1 MKRSLLLLFLALAT
15 VGVFAQKKKPAGR
28 QAPPSMKSKGTATE
42 RFLNKQFW
50 LGFKAG
56 VNLTDPL
63 VQARYSVIVPANY
76 DPSLTN
82 KKYQSFNKLGGQA
95 TLEVTFYYKGIS
107 ISAQPT
113 YRTSKFTYAN
123 EYTWTSAESASTNLN
138 LKFDQEQQ
146 LDYFDLPLLLKY
158 EFTQNKLRPFIQ
170 AGVYYSILV
179 NATKGVTVSGT
190 DNASGGTTTFENEPV
205 VVGAKDLFTNNW
217 GAIAGGGLN
226 YNLGNVRVVLDIS
239 YHIGMSNIANV
250 NNRFANDRLSGIGDA
265 QDDLKTNHLLFSVG
279 CLFPLRFLSN
289 NYKSLD

>member
-1 MKRSLLLLFLALAT
+1 MKRSLLLLVFTLAAA
-15 VGVFAQKKKPAGR
+15 GVFAQSNGKRK
-28 QAPPSMKSKGTATE
+28 APPSMKSKGTAQE

-56 VNLTDPL
+56 VNLTDPIA
-63 VQARYSVIVPANY
+63 QARYSVMMPTY
-76 DPSLTN
+76 DGAVTD
-82 KKYQSFNKLGGQA
+82 KKYDRFNKLGGQA
-95 TLEVTFYYKGIS
+95 TLELTFYFKGIS

-113 YRTSKFTYAN
+113 YRTSKFSYSN
-123 EYTWTSAESASTNLN
+123 EYNWTGGASATANTLN
-138 LKFDQEQQ
+138 LKFDQVQQ

-170 AGVYYSILV
+170 AGIYYSILV

-190 DNASGGTTTFENEPV
+190 DNASGGTTSYKNEPV

-226 YNLGNVRVVLDIS
+226 YNLGNVRVVLDVS
-239 YHIGMSNIANV
+239 YHLGMSNIANV
-250 NNRFANDRLSGIGDA
+250 NNRYSNDRLSGIGDA
-265 QDDLKTNHLLFSVG
+265 QDDLKTNHLLVSVG

-289 NYKSLD
+289 SFKSLD

>member
-1 MKRSLLLLFLALAT
+1 MTRTLLLLCFALAA
-15 VGVFAQKKKPAGR
+15 VGVSAQRKG
-28 QAPPSMKSKGTATE
+28 APPSMKSKGTPQE

-56 VNLTDPL
+56 INLTDPL
-63 VQARYSVIVPANY
+63 VQARYAVIVPASANGA
-76 DPSLTN
+76 SQSN
-82 KKYQSFNKLGGQA
+82 KTYQSFNKLGGQA

-107 ISAQPT
+107 ISVQPT
-113 YRTSKFTYAN
+113 YRTSKFTYSN
-123 EYTWTSAESASTNLN
+123 EFRWTSANPPSQQLN

-146 LDYFDLPLLLKY
+146 LGYFDLPLLLKY
-158 EFTQNKLRPFIQ
+158 EFTQNKLRPFVQ
-170 AGVYYSILV
+170 AGIYYSILV

-190 DNASGGTTTFENEPV
+190 DNASGGTNAFENEPAI
-205 VVGAKDLFTNNW
+205 VGAKDLFSNNW
-217 GAIAGGGLN
+217 GAIAGGGVN
-226 YNLGNVRVVLDIS
+226 YNLGNVRIVLDIA

-289 NYKSLD
+289 DFKSLD

>member
-1 MKRSLLLLFLALAT
+1 MKRTLLLLFLTLAA
-15 VGVFAQKKKPAGR
+15 VGVFAQKSGR
-28 QAPPSMKSKGTATE
+28 RKSPPSMRSKGTAQE

-63 VQARYSVIVPANY
+63 AQARYSVMVPTNY
-76 DPSLTN
+76 DGSTTN
-82 KKYQSFNKLGGQA
+82 KKYDRFNKLGGQA
-95 TLEVTFYYKGIS
+95 TLELTFYFKGIS

-113 YRTSKFTYAN
+113 YRTSKFSYSN
-123 EYTWTSAESASTNLN
+123 EYNWTSGAGTGANTLN
-138 LKFDQEQQ
+138 MKFDQEQQ

-190 DNASGGTTTFENEPV
+190 DNASGGSTNFENEPV
-205 VVGAKDLFTNNW
+205 AVGAKDLFTNNW
-217 GAIAGGGLN
+217 GAIAGGGVN
-226 YNLGNVRVVLDIS
+226 YNLGNVRIVLDVS
-239 YHIGMSNIANV
+239 YHLGMSNIANV
-250 NNRFANDRLSGIGDA
+250 NNRYQNDRLSGIGDA
-265 QDDLKTNHLLFSVG
+265 QDDLKTNHLLISVG

-289 NYKSLD
+289 DFKSLD

>member
-1 MKRSLLLLFLALAT
+1 MKRTLLLLFFTLT
-15 VGVFAQKKKPAGR
+15 VVGVFAQRRGG
-28 QAPPSMKSKGTATE
+28 APPSMRSKGTAQDN
-42 RFLNKQFW
+42 FLNKQFW

-63 VQARYSVIVPANY
+63 SQATYSVIVPAQSDV
-76 DPSLTN
+76 DPSK
-82 KKYQSFNKLGGQA
+82 KKYERFNKLGGQA
-95 TLEVTFYYKGIS
+95 TLEVTFTFKGIS

-113 YRTSKFTYAN
+113 YRTSKFSYSN
-123 EYTWTSAESASTNLN
+123 EYNWQSTSGGSASLN
-138 LKFDQEQQ
+138 MKFDQEQQ

-190 DNASGGTTTFENEPV
+190 DNASGGTTEFKNEPV

-217 GAIAGGGLN
+217 GAIAGGGVN
-226 YNLGNVRVVLDIS
+226 YNLGNVRVVLDVT

-250 NNRFANDRLSGIGDA
+250 KNRYQNDRLSGIGDA
-265 QDDLKTNHLLFSVG
+265 QDDLKTNHLLISVG
-279 CLFPLRFLSN
+279 CLFPMRFLSN
-289 NYKSLD
+289 DYKSSN

>member
-1 MKRSLLLLFLALAT
+1 MKRTILLLCFAIAA
-15 VGVFAQKKKPAGR
+15 VGVFAQNKRKGG
-28 QAPPSMKSKGTATE
+28 PPSMKTKSNPTE
-42 RFLNKQFW
+42 KFLNKQFW

-56 VNLTDPL
+56 VNLTNPIS
-63 VQARYSVIVPANY
+63 QAQYAVIVPNNY
-76 DPSLTN
+76 DVAQTN
-82 KKYQSFNKLGGQA
+82 KKYQSFNKIGAQA
-95 TLEVTFYYKGIS
+95 TLEVTFYYKGFS

-113 YRTSKFTYAN
+113 YRTSRFTYAN
-123 EYTWTSAESASTNLN
+123 EYTWTNPGTAGQRLN

-146 LDYFDLPLLLKY
+146 LDYADLPLLLKY
-158 EFTQNKLRPFIQ
+158 EFTQNKLRPFVQ

-190 DNASGGTTTFENEPV
+190 DNASGGTNTFKNEPV

-226 YNLGNVRVVLDIS
+226 YNLGNVRLVLDIS

-250 NNRFANDRLSGIGDA
+250 KDRFANDRLSGIGDA

-289 NYKSLD
+289 NFKSLD

>member
-1 MKRSLLLLFLALAT
+1 MARLLLLLFFLIIVTTGL
-15 VGVFAQKKKPAGR
+15 FAQKRK
-28 QAPPSMKSKGTATE
+28 APPSMKSKGSPTE
-42 RFLNKQFW
+42 KFLNKQFW

-56 VNLTDPL
+56 VNLTSP
-63 VQARYSVIVPANY
+63 VPQQRYSVITPNNY
-76 DPSLTN
+76 DATSNEKT
-82 KKYQSFNKLGGQA
+82 YQSFNKVGGQA

-113 YRTSKFTYAN
+113 YRTSRFTYFN
-123 EYTWTSAESASTNLN
+123 EYKWDSPGATGQNLS

-146 LDYFDLPLLLKY
+146 LDYADLPLLVKY
-158 EFTQNKLRPFIQ
+158 EFSQNRLRPFIQ

-179 NATKGVTVSGT
+179 NATKGVTVSGI
-190 DNASGGTTTFENEPV
+190 DNASGGKNEFRNEPV

-217 GAIAGGGLN
+217 GMIAGGGLN
-226 YNLGNVRVVLDIS
+226 YNLGNVRIVLDIS

-250 NNRFANDRLSGIGDA
+250 KNRFSNDRLSGIGDA
-265 QDDLKTNHLLFSVG
+265 QDDLKTNNLLFSVG